1 MRFSSLLLAIVTAS
15 ATVGYGGVNSDA
27 WGQTPEQDLTVKVRS
42 KHFSASKVRSKHFSA
57 SDRFDV
63 SGELDVPRTHG
74 ETRGTSYS
82 HYSEDIEAKALLSFP
97 GGKVGQRPAEGQ
109 AEPRVLVAELAVRG
123 VQGELEDEVYQ
134 VISTRPGRTTTRSQ
148 LQADIN
154 AIFATGFFANVQA
167 IPTDT
172 PLGVRVTFV
181 VQPNPVLRQV
191 RVVANQGEVPSVLGP
206 GVVSEIFSSQYDS
219 ILNLRQLQEGIE
231 SLNQR
236 YQDRGYV
243 LAQVIGSPQVADDGT
258 VTLIVTEGVIE
269 DIQIRF
275 LNRDGEATDEE
286 GQPIAGK
293 TREFIITRELQL
305 EPGKLFNSERVEA
318 ELQRVFGLGIF
329 EDVFIELNPGVDPS
343 KVVVVLNVQER
354 NTGSIAA
361 GAGISSASGL
371 FGSVSYQENNLGG
384 NNQTLRAETQV
395 GTRELLFD
403 LSFTDPWIAG
413 DPQRTSYTAN
423 LFRRQSI
430 SLVFDGEK
438 NEIELDNGDRPRVL
452 RLGGGISFT
461 RPLGPDPLNSE
472 WRGSL
477 GLQYQRVSI
486 RDRDGDLEPESE
498 DGELLSFSE
507 DGKDDLVLL
516 QLGVV
521 RDRRNDNIRPTSG
534 SLTRLSME
542 QSVPIGLGNIFLNRL
557 RASHSYYIPVKITN
571 FTEGPQALAF
581 NFQAGAAIGDLPPYE
596 AFVLGGSNSVR
607 GFAEGDLGSGRYFIQ
622 GTAEYRFPIFS
633 VVGGA
638 LFLDVGSNLGS
649 GGNVPGEPSE
659 IRDLPGTGAGIGLGV
674 RIQSP
679 LGPIRV
685 DFGFSTDGESR
696 FHFGIGER
704 F

>member
-1 MRFSSLLLAIVTAS
+1 MRCTPLLLAIVTAS
-15 ATVGYGGVNSDA
+15 ATVGSIDSA
-27 WGQTPEQDLTVKVRS
+27 KGQTPDAMLSGASIEESPGMRS
-42 KHFSASKVRSKHFSA
+42 
-57 SDRFDV
+57 D
-63 SGELDVPRTHG
+63 
-74 ETRGTSYS
+74 ETRDSLSGSSIVPVGGAHPTLEVPTSS
-82 HYSEDIEAKALLSFP
+82 VHLTSEVE
-97 GGKVGQRPAEGQ
+97 KVGQRPTFGQ
-109 AEPRVLVAELAVRG
+109 AEPRVLVAELAVEG
-123 VQGELEDEVYQ
+123 VRGELEDEVYR
-134 VISTRPGRTTTRSQ
+134 VISARPGRTTTRSQ

-172 PLGVRVTFV
+172 PLGVRVTFLV
-181 VQPNPVLRQV
+181 EPNPVLRQV
-191 RVVANQGEVPSVLGP
+191 RVAASQGEAQSALGP
-206 GVVSEIFSSQYDS
+206 GAVSEIFSSQYGS
-219 ILNLRQLQEGIE
+219 ILNLRDLQAGIE

-236 YQDRGYV
+236 YQEQGYV
-243 LAQVIGSPQVADDGT
+243 LAQVIGSPQVAADGT
-258 VTLIVTEGVIE
+258 VTLIVSEGVIE

-275 LNRDGEATDEE
+275 LDREGEATDEE
-286 GQPIAGK
+286 GQPIEGK

-305 EPGKLFNSERVEA
+305 EPGNLFNRDRVEA
-318 ELQRVFGLGIF
+318 DLQRVFGLGIF

-343 KVVVVLNVQER
+343 KVVVVLNVQEG

-384 NNQTLRAETQV
+384 NNQTLRAETQL

-413 DPQRTSYTAN
+413 DPHRTSYTAN

-486 RDRDGDLEPESE
+486 RDADGDIEPESE
-498 DGELLSFSE
+498 DGELLSFND

-521 RDRRNDNIRPTSG
+521 RDRRNDNLQPTSG
-534 SLTRLSME
+534 TLTRLSME
-542 QSVPIGLGNIFLNRL
+542 QSVPVGKGNIFLNRV
-557 RASHSYYIPVKITN
+557 RASHSFYLPVNFTN
-571 FTEGPQALAF
+571 FTEGAQALAF

-607 GFAEGDLGSGRYFIQ
+607 GFSEGDLGSGRYFIQ

-659 IRDLPGTGAGIGLGV
+659 VRGLPGTGAGIGLGV

-685 DFGFSTDGESR
+685 DFGFNTDGGNR
-696 FHFGIGER
+696 LHFGIGER

>member
-1 MRFSSLLLAIVTAS
+1 MRFSPLLLAIVTAS
-15 ATVGYGGVNSDA
+15 GTVGSIDSA
-27 WGQTPEQDLTVKVRS
+27 LGQTPSVMLEGALREGA
-42 KHFSASKVRSKHFSA
+42 SAMGSEETGEGLSGLSI
-57 SDRFDV
+57 V
-63 SGELDVPRTHG
+63 SVGGAVGGTHP
-74 ETRGTSYS
+74 T
-82 HYSEDIEAKALLSFP
+82 
-97 GGKVGQRPAEGQ
+97 KVGQRPTVGQ
-109 AEPRVLVAELAVRG
+109 AEPRVLVAEVT
-123 VQGELEDEVYQ
+123 VQGAGGSLEDEVYR

-172 PLGVRVTFV
+172 PLGVRVTFLV
-181 VQPNPVLRQV
+181 EPNPVLRQV
-191 RVVANQGEVPSVLGP
+191 RVAASQGEAQSVLGP
-206 GVVSEIFSSQYDS
+206 GAVDEIFSSQYGS
-219 ILNLRQLQEGIE
+219 ILNLRDLQSGIE

-236 YQDRGYV
+236 YQDEGYV
-243 LAQVIGSPQVADDGT
+243 LAQVIGSPQVAPDGT

-269 DIQIRF
+269 DIEIRF

-286 GQPIAGK
+286 GQPIEGK

-305 EPGKLFNSERVEA
+305 EPGNLFNRDRVE
-318 ELQRVFGLGIF
+318 EDLQRVFGLGIF

-343 KVVVVLNVQER
+343 KVVVVLNVQEG
-354 NTGSIAA
+354 NSGSIAA

-384 NNQTLRAETQV
+384 NNQTLRAETQI

-413 DPQRTSYTAN
+413 DPYRTSYTAN

-438 NEIELDNGDRPRVL
+438 NEIELENGDRPRVL

-486 RDRDGDLEPESE
+486 RDADGDIEPESE
-498 DGELLSFSE
+498 DGELLSFND
-507 DGKDDLVLL
+507 DGKDDLILL

-521 RDRRNDNIRPTSG
+521 RDRRNNNLQPTSG

-542 QSVPIGLGNIFLNRL
+542 QSVPIGKGNIFLNRV
-557 RASHSYYIPVKITN
+557 RASQSFYIPVKFTN
-571 FTEGPQALAF
+571 FTEGAQALAF

-607 GFAEGDLGSGRYFIQ
+607 GFAEGDLGSGRYFVQ

-659 IRDLPGTGAGIGLGV
+659 VRDLPGTGAGIGLGV

-685 DFGFSTDGESR
+685 DFGFNTDGGNR
-696 FHFGIGER
+696 LHFGIGER

>member
-1 MRFSSLLLAIVTAS
+1 MRFSPLLLAIVTAS
-15 ATVGYGGVNSDA
+15 ATVGSIDSA
-27 WGQTPEQDLTVKVRS
+27 KGQTPGAMLEGALSEESSGMRSDEIQESPDGLSIVPVDTAHPTLEVPPVGAVHLT
-42 KHFSASKVRSKHFSA
+42 
-57 SDRFDV
+57 
-63 SGELDVPRTHG
+63 
-74 ETRGTSYS
+74 
-82 HYSEDIEAKALLSFP
+82 SEIE
-97 GGKVGQRPAEGQ
+97 KVGQRPTFGQ
-109 AEPRVLVAELAVRG
+109 PEPRVLVAEVAVRG
-123 VQGELEDEVYQ
+123 AQGELEDEIYR

-148 LQADIN
+148 LQTDIN

-167 IPTDT
+167 IPEDT

-191 RVVANQGEVPSVLGP
+191 RVAANQGEVPSVLGP
-206 GVVSEIFSSQYDS
+206 EVVEEIFSSQYGS

-236 YQDRGYV
+236 YQDQGYV

-275 LNRDGEATDEE
+275 LNEEGEATDEE
-286 GQPIAGK
+286 GQPIEGK

-305 EPGKLFNSERVEA
+305 EPGNLFNRDRVESD
-318 ELQRVFGLGIF
+318 LQRVFGLGIF

-343 KVVVVLNVQER
+343 KVVVVLNVQEG

-430 SLVFDGEK
+430 SLVFDGEN

-486 RDRDGDLEPESE
+486 RDADGDIEPESE
-498 DGELLSFSE
+498 DGELLSFND

-521 RDRRNDNIRPTSG
+521 RDRRNDNLQPTSG
-534 SLTRLSME
+534 TLTRLSME
-542 QSVPIGLGNIFLNRL
+542 QSVPIGKGNIFLNRV
-557 RASHSYYIPVKITN
+557 RGSHSFYIPVKITN
-571 FTEGPQALAF
+571 FTEGAQALAF

-659 IRDLPGTGAGIGLGV
+659 VRDLPGTGAGIGLGV

-685 DFGFSTDGESR
+685 DFGLNTDGGNR
-696 FHFGIGER
+696 LHFGIGER

>member
-1 MRFSSLLLAIVTAS
+1 MKTMRCAPLLLAVVTAS
-15 ATVGYGGVNSDA
+15 ATVGSIDSVK
-27 WGQTPEQDLTVKVRS
+27 GQTPNGASLGMRS
-42 KHFSASKVRSKHFSA
+42 DETGDFLSGLSI
-57 SDRFDV
+57 V
-63 SGELDVPRTHG
+63 SVG
-74 ETRGTSYS
+74 GTDPT
-82 HYSEDIEAKALLSFP
+82 E
-97 GGKVGQRPAEGQ
+97 VGQRPTFGQ
-109 AEPRVLVAELAVRG
+109 AEPRVLVAEVAVQG
-123 VQGELEDEVYQ
+123 VQGELEDEVYR
-134 VISTRPGRTTTRSQ
+134 VINTRPGRTTTRSQ

-167 IPTDT
+167 IPQDT
-172 PLGVRVTFV
+172 ALGVRVTFV

-191 RVVANQGEVPSVLGP
+191 RVAANQGEVPSVLGP
-206 GVVSEIFSSQYDS
+206 EVVSEIFRPQYGS

-243 LAQVIGSPQVADDGT
+243 LAQVIGSPQVADDGV

-269 DIQIRF
+269 DIEIRF
-275 LNRDGEATDEE
+275 LNEDGEATDEA
-286 GQPIAGK
+286 GQPISGK

-305 EPGKLFNSERVEA
+305 EPGNLFNRDRVESD
-318 ELQRVFGLGIF
+318 LQRVFGLGIF

-343 KVVVVLNVQER
+343 KVVVVLNVQEG

-384 NNQTLRAETQV
+384 NNQTLRAEAQL

-413 DPQRTSYTAN
+413 DPHRTSYTAN

-486 RDRDGDLEPESE
+486 RDADGDVEPESE
-498 DGELLSFSE
+498 DGELLSFSD
-507 DGKDDLVLL
+507 DGEDDLVLL

-521 RDRRNDNIRPTSG
+521 RDRRNDNLQPTSG
-534 SLTRLSME
+534 NLTRLSME
-542 QSVPIGLGNIFLNRL
+542 QSVPIGKGNIFLNRV
-557 RASHSYYIPVKITN
+557 RASHSFYIPVKFTD
-571 FTEGPQALAF
+571 FTEGAQALAF
-581 NFQAGAAIGDLPPYE
+581 NFQAGATIGDLPPYE

-659 IRDLPGTGAGIGLGV
+659 VRGLPGTGAGIGLGV

-685 DFGFSTDGESR
+685 DFGFNTDGGNR
-696 FHFGIGER
+696 LHFGIGER